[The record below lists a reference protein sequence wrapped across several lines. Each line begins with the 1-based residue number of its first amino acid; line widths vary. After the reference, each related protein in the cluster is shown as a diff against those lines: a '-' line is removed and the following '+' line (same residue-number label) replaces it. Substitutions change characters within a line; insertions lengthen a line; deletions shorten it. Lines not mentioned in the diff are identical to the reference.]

1 MPFINYAD
9 GKKKLNSK
17 LNINYADRKGLI
29 CIPISPVTRKYPM
42 SANDT
47 ENFVQ
52 LEMLIYADLEV
63 SKYKQY
69 GIKDI

>member
-1 MPFINYAD
+1 MQME
-9 GKKKLNSK
+9 KKKLNSK
-17 LNINYADRKGLI
+17 LNINYAYRKGLI
-29 CIPISPVTRKYPM
+29 CIPISQVTRKYPM